1 MPSTPWH
8 VMGTIEKDS
17 RVLAKFIEVYC
28 RTKHRDA
35 DKTVHEYDPVIRPA
49 LCPDCHE
56 LLSYSIRRRE
66 LCPQDPKPTCK
77 NCEIHCYRPEMRTR
91 IRGVMR
97 HSGMHM
103 ILRGRV
109 DWVLH
114 YLL

>member
-1 MPSTPWH
+1 
-8 VMGTIEKDS
+8 MGTIEKDS

-35 DKTVHEYDPVIRPA
+35 DKTVHEYDPVTRPA

-56 LLSYSIRRRE
+56 LLSYSISRRE